1 MVFACQKDSFLKQ
14 FDSTVVSCKER
25 QLKTVIDGKK
35 VSLSGYDVI
44 LDDTILFPEGG
55 GQPCDHGKINEIR
68 IENVKREGAIAVHFS
83 ESPFKEGEC
92 VTMQIDWDRRF
103 DHMQQHSGQ
112 HLITAVADREFGF
125 STTSWWLGKEIS
137 HIELDTPTMKNEE
150 VQKLEEL
157 VNEYIRNATPV
168 TVNTYGEENPI
179 PKEVRTR
186 GLPEDHVGDVR
197 VVTIEGLENNMC
209 CGTHVTNLS
218 QLQVIKLVRVE
229 KGKKGKV
236 NLEFLVGSRVLKQMA
251 AMYDR
256 EQAISNLLKNSPAG
270 HVEQVDKLQKSLKVA
285 NKNLQ
290 TVLKDLAAYTAREL
304 LSQSPR
310 PKYYCLHRKEADP
323 DFMSIFINE
332 VNNQDILLFLTIG
345 DELGAGQLVLHGAP
359 EIVSQLGPQIC
370 EVLEGKGA
378 GKGPKYQAKVK
389 SLKLRNKA
397 IELIE
402 KYFE

>member
-1 MVFACQKDSFLKQ
+1 MVFACQNDSFLKQ
-14 FDSTVVSCKER
+14 FDSTVVSCKEK
-25 QLKTVIDGKK
+25 QLKTVTDGKK
-35 VSLSGYDVI
+35 VTLNGYDVI
-44 LDDTILFPEGG
+44 LNDTILFPEGG
-55 GQPCDHGKINEIR
+55 GQPCDHGFINDRR
-68 IENVKREGAIAVHFS
+68 IENVRREGATAVHFS
-83 ESPFKEGEC
+83 ESPFKEGER
-92 VTMQIDWDRRF
+92 VSVVIDWKRRF

-112 HLITAVADREFGF
+112 HLITAVADKEYGY

-137 HIELDTPTMKNEE
+137 HIELDTPSIKNEE
-150 VQKLEEL
+150 IQQLEEI
-157 VNEYIRNATPV
+157 VNEYIRNSTPV
-168 TVNTYGEENPI
+168 TVNTYGEQNPI

-186 GLPEDHVGDVR
+186 GLPDDHVGDVR

-218 QLQVIKLVRVE
+218 QLQVIKLVRAE

-236 NLEFLVGSRVLKQMA
+236 NLEFLVGGRVMRQMA
-251 AMYDR
+251 TMYNR
-256 EQAISNLLKNSPAG
+256 EQSLSNLLKNSPAG
-270 HVEQVDKLQKSLKVA
+270 HVEQVDKLQKSLKAA

-290 TVLKDLAAYTAREL
+290 TVLKDLAACTAREL

-310 PKYYCLHRKEADP
+310 PKYYCLHRKEADS

-332 VNNQDILLFLTIG
+332 VNCPEILLLLTIG
-345 DELGAGQLVLHGAP
+345 DEMGAGQLVFHGTP
-359 EIVSQLGPQIC
+359 EIVSHLGPQIC

-378 GKGPKYQAKVK
+378 GKGQKYQAKVK
-389 SLKLRNKA
+389 SLNHRSKA